1 MTSDLAGVEAPKRSG
16 NVAHP
21 VESTPVVVLYEDQA
35 LLAVAKPAGLVT
47 HPAYK
52 HPDGTLAD
60 AVFARQ
66 AARGEDRPWLLH
78 RLDRETSG
86 VVLFAKTEAARRALV
101 RQFECRTMQK
111 GYLAITDG
119 VPSPAEDTVEEP
131 LRRNP
136 ADRRRVIA
144 DPSGQPAATRFWT
157 LQSTATHALVLAQPL
172 TGRTHQIRVHLATRG
187 AAILGD
193 ATYAPPD
200 RSPSDLAARTTLHA
214 WRLVIA
220 YPSTRVPS
228 AVEAPI
234 PLDFA
239 ETAERIGFGKA
250 LARIVELPSWAVA
263 LTSEHH
269 RTP

>member
-1 MTSDLAGVEAPKRSG
+1 MTSDLAGVEAPKRNG
-16 NVAHP
+16 NVAHT
-21 VESTPVVVLYEDQA
+21 VESTPVVVLYEDEA

-66 AARGEDRPWLLH
+66 TARGEDRPWLLH

-101 RQFECRTMQK
+101 RQFECRTIQK

-131 LRRNP
+131 LRRDP

-144 DPSGQPAATRFWT
+144 DPSGQPAATR
-157 LQSTATHALVLAQPL
+157 LLDAPIHRDARPGPGAAAHRAHAPDPRPPRHARRGHSRRRHLRAARSLAFRRRRADHAARVAAG
-172 TGRTHQIRVHLATRG
+172 GRLSQYPRTVRGRG
-187 AAILGD
+187 AN
-193 ATYAPPD
+193 
-200 RSPSDLAARTTLHA
+200 
-214 WRLVIA
+214 
-220 YPSTRVPS
+220 S
-228 AVEAPI
+228 A
-234 PLDFA
+234 
-239 ETAERIGFGKA
+239 
-250 LARIVELPSWAVA
+250 
-263 LTSEHH
+263 
-269 RTP
+269 